1 MASLSSGLRRL
12 HDASIWGPGAVG
24 PQDVRLERLLRRSL
38 PEFYMACAI
47 FGVLG
52 ALGGIPALRQTFGE
66 DYATVLGFAI
76 AGAALACG
84 LGEAF
89 PQRLWRVEFIAVA
102 LLSGLI
108 LLYAVAVVVAGV
120 IGNDAGRAAVGAAI
134 YAMNV
139 LPRWR
144 IVDVR
149 ADRERNGWP

>member
-1 MASLSSGLRRL
+1 MTGFSALGRRL
-12 HDASIWGPGAVG
+12 HAASIWGPGAIG
-24 PQDVRLERLLRRSL
+24 PQDVRVERLLRRAL

-66 DYATVLGFAI
+66 DYAAVLGFAI

-84 LGEAF
+84 VGEAF
-89 PQRLWRVEFIAVA
+89 PRRLWRVEFYGVA

-108 LLYAVAVVVAGV
+108 LLYAAAVVVAGFL
-120 IGNDAGRAAVGAAI
+120 GHDAGRAAVGAAI
-134 YAMNV
+134 YAMDV